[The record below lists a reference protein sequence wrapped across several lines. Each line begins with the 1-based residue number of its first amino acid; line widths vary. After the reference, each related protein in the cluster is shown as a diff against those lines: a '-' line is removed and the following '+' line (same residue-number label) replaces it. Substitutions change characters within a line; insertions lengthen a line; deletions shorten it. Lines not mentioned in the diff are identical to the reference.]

1 MPIVRKNS
9 QGDETEE
16 ISLEDKQKK
25 QKAKKEK
32 NIGKKIELD
41 EKKPKVDKVK
51 DETDHS
57 LEKKQNY
64 KPENK
69 KS

>member
-25 QKAKKEK
+25 
-32 NIGKKIELD
+32 
-41 EKKPKVDKVK
+41 
-51 DETDHS
+51 
-57 LEKKQNY
+57 
-64 KPENK
+64 
-69 KS
+69 